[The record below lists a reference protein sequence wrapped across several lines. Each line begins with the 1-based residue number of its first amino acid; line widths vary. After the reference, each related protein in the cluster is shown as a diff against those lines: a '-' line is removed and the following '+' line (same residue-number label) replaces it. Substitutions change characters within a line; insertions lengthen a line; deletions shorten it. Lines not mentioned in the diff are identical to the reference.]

1 MVGRTDAAG
10 SMGIWALQASLVMEF
25 EPVQR
30 AARRCR
36 YHRMG
41 GGRCRTRSMIDGWA
55 TTDERSGALRR
66 GRSMSGGHD
75 EQLCGMAD
83 ARS

>member
-1 MVGRTDAAG
+1 
-10 SMGIWALQASLVMEF
+10 
-25 EPVQR
+25 
-30 AARRCR
+30 
-36 YHRMG
+36 
-41 GGRCRTRSMIDGWA
+41 MIDGWA

-75 EQLCGMAD
+75 EQVCGMAD